1 MLVASDFNDRE
12 HNAVIQWLR
21 SKGMINALPEFDRR
35 TPTWHWRASVVSLS
49 RRMDHVVYAPELYC
63 CSARVI
69 RAGAS
74 DHFPVEAVF
83 AKQQR

>member
-1 MLVASDFNDRE
+1 
-12 HNAVIQWLR
+12 
-21 SKGMINALPEFDRR
+21 MINALPEFDRR